1 MIVIPVN
8 ADTSIST
15 ITGSYKPSKYVSKQN
30 IQKIIN
36 KLSEDPAFNEL
47 SRMLLETAKSHIE
60 VSELK
65 DFASDIDTILK
76 ESNDRNTIKI
86 GEEAKTIISTA
97 AHLINNI
104 EYAESGLITAMKNG
118 YWVLFDGVESC
129 PSNILERI
137 ITLLDFEPSLN
148 LYEVDE
154 GITYSTKSQNL
165 IHDDFRIIIT
175 YNDVGTHKKTPLP
188 QTILSRCAILRM
200 DPIDIDPRTVAE
212 ISLFNV
218 PDVDYI
224 LADQNVID
232 KIELVTRI
240 GNCHCYIR
248 NQQLEENPNGSSYE
262 ITGRSILR
270 ICKLLNYFCNIS
282 RNGEVDYNQIKRA
295 LTITYNKNFNE
306 IDNDENQLNQ
316 SIYSSFLQDPDKDFI
331 TNLTQL
337 YYKQVIDRNKL
348 NGLIEERVRSDQ
360 PIINVFYVIERA
372 LFEDIFNLVDFL
384 NELVKDFKSVTKQN
398 WLIDYVYLQRLTD
411 IVERLTEL
419 KDETKD
425 DIKSLTLTNSLRSKD
440 PKLKEILAEFSFLCQ
455 TYPTYEGIT
464 LPAQFA
470 SERFVLDS
478 ISNEIKIN
486 VFRYPN
492 LYFNFPKI
500 KKFLNSLMEYSNTY
514 SKLT

>member
-97 AHLINNI
+97 AHLINNM

-218 PDVDYI
+218 PDVD
-224 LADQNVID
+224 
-232 KIELVTRI
+232 
-240 GNCHCYIR
+240 
-248 NQQLEENPNGSSYE
+248 
-262 ITGRSILR
+262 
-270 ICKLLNYFCNIS
+270 
-282 RNGEVDYNQIKRA
+282 
-295 LTITYNKNFNE
+295 
-306 IDNDENQLNQ
+306 
-316 SIYSSFLQDPDKDFI
+316 IY
-331 TNLTQL
+331 
-337 YYKQVIDRNKL
+337 
-348 NGLIEERVRSDQ
+348 
-360 PIINVFYVIERA
+360 
-372 LFEDIFNLVDFL
+372 
-384 NELVKDFKSVTKQN
+384 
-398 WLIDYVYLQRLTD
+398 
-411 IVERLTEL
+411 
-419 KDETKD
+419 
-425 DIKSLTLTNSLRSKD
+425 
-440 PKLKEILAEFSFLCQ
+440 
-455 TYPTYEGIT
+455 
-464 LPAQFA
+464 
-470 SERFVLDS
+470 
-478 ISNEIKIN
+478 
-486 VFRYPN
+486 
-492 LYFNFPKI
+492 
-500 KKFLNSLMEYSNTY
+500 
-514 SKLT
+514 